1 VPAEGIEPP
10 TFGLQISLSPPT
22 RLMVFDVGSKRCGV
36 GSVLNVTRH
45 ALTWF
50 RWFSMTY
57 KNDRRF
63 RPNTVGNTAL
73 LAGPLSQ
80 TAQVRLHLFHIS
92 NILNQLGE
100 PIALSA
106 DGVASDVT
114 AGRCGHASAVDH
126 VHTRAACLADLRDH
140 AVRLRERRE

>member
-1 VPAEGIEPP
+1 MA
-10 TFGLQISLSPPT
+10 
-22 RLMVFDVGSKRCGV
+22 
-36 GSVLNVTRH
+36 
-45 ALTWF
+45 
-50 RWFSMTY
+50 Y

-73 LAGPLSQ
+73 LAGPCAKRLKL
-80 TAQVRLHLFHIS
+80 RLHLFQIS
-92 NILNQLGE
+92 HVLNQLGE

-126 VHTRAACLADLRDH
+126 VHTRAAGLTNSCDRVVGLRKLCERHGLGGCPDGQGEDKSDQPGH
-140 AVRLRERRE
+140 SLLRVNLQEGHLLSVLIW